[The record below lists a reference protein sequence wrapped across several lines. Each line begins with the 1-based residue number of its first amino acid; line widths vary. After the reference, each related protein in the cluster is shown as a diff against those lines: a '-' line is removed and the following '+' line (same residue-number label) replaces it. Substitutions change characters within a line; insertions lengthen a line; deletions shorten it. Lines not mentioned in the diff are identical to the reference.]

1 MTSRRCAGRYSARA
15 RSGVRGDGAGGAA
28 RAHLHS
34 RTKAGAV
41 AGTLAT
47 GRATSG
53 HWSSALNFFSPFS
66 MKRASFILLTAA
78 GLGTLSV
85 TRRASALGPVD
96 VEVAA
101 KVGGGTNPVNVPG
114 GQFGPAQV
122 NALGFGLGARAG
134 ASISGFYGGL
144 TFMYYFGERQRPYPT
159 DTNILIHLESFSSVM
174 YGIEAGYNFSVS
186 LLTIRPQLGLGNY
199 TLTASSPGT
208 TTSSSSN
215 LYLEAGVEGLLSLG
229 RWLVGAD
236 ASTFLLPGWSD
247 SHPGGNS
254 REAFTAH
261 GQVGVRF

>member
-1 MTSRRCAGRYSARA
+1 
-15 RSGVRGDGAGGAA
+15 V
-28 RAHLHS
+28 
-34 RTKAGAV
+34 KQ
-41 AGTLAT
+41 
-47 GRATSG
+47 
-53 HWSSALNFFSPFS
+53 
-66 MKRASFILLTAA
+66 ASFFLLTAAA

-85 TRRASALGPVD
+85 TRSASALGPVD

-122 NALGFGLGARAG
+122 NALGVGLGARAG

-159 DTNILIHLESFSSVM
+159 YTNMLIHLESFSSVM
-174 YGIEAGYNFSVS
+174 YGVEAGYNFNVS
-186 LLTIRPQLGLGNY
+186 LLTIRPELGVGNY

-215 LYLEAGVEGLLSLG
+215 LYLEAGVVGLLSFG

-236 ASTFLLPGWSD
+236 AGTFLLPGWSN
-247 SHPGGNS
+247 SHPGGS
-254 REAFTAH
+254 SSLALTAN
-261 GQVGVRF
+261 GEVGIKF